1 MGLCVCVEE
10 VTLIRINLWLTLFKK
25 HRHHSSGGLHQ
36 TLRCTS
42 QAQLLFMI
50 WPAHF
55 LSPALMPPHSHPRPL
70 RYHLSFEAYPER
82 WIIAS
87 SWPSTSFPMS
97 GSTVQHADRDPY
109 TFFFLIRAPLHSHR
123 SLCCIAGQPYSCHRL
138 RSLSLYFFF
147 HRFVS
152 RWLIDS
158 CCF

>member
-87 SWPSTSFPMS
+87 SWPSTSFPVS

-109 TFFFLIRAPLHSHR
+109 TFFFFNKSSPTLTQVTLLHRWTAVLLPSSALPFIIFLFS
-123 SLCCIAGQPYSCHRL
+123 SLCES
-138 RSLSLYFFF
+138 
-147 HRFVS
+147 
-152 RWLIDS
+152 LIDW
-158 CCF
+158 